1 MNCPVCARSLAPTLS
16 ICPSCGAMMYDTV
29 REELQTK
36 ITHGAAPAMNVR
48 VQPVPEVRPVQQAR
62 IAPPPVRSA
71 PPSVRRTET
80 AALASSK
87 TSPTLVEFQN
97 KNAALPDW
105 RIQLQNAVQQRKGA
119 HTPASE
125 VVAQASSH
133 FPTSG
138 GRALKAET
146 VQRIEPEAV
155 AEISDPRVANAMRRI
170 TESRNNFLDADAA
183 PKRSAAAKPAP
194 ARPYRFGVITAN
206 AASASAPAPAS
217 VRPDALPKPKL
228 VNPAP
233 PPSKRDTNKL
243 PPIERISVPKSVEA
257 ELDPDVIEDTIVPT
271 EFAEIKRI
279 QIIAEPT
286 EIDEIETSELSS
298 DDIEDLAPLS
308 MRFSAGLFDLII
320 GAFAAGL
327 LLSPIAFTSGEW
339 FTGAGLITFAG
350 TWAIVSFFY
359 MTLCLG
365 FFGKTMGMRLFSLEL
380 VDAVENEYP
389 TLHQAAVNSSVFILS
404 LIFGGAGFLT
414 TLFNEEK
421 RALHDLL
428 SGTILVREF

>member
-1 MNCPVCARSLAPTLS
+1 
-16 ICPSCGAMMYDTV
+16 MMYDTV

-36 ITHGAAPAMNVR
+36 ISHGVAPAIKVR
-48 VQPVPEVRPVQQAR
+48 VQPAPQVKPVQQAR
-62 IAPPPVRSA
+62 IAPPPVR
-71 PPSVRRTET
+71 RTET
-80 AALASSK
+80 AGLASSK

-125 VVAQASSH
+125 VAAQASTH

-138 GRALKAET
+138 GAALKAEI
-146 VQRIEPEAV
+146 VQRIEPEALP
-155 AEISDPRVANAMRRI
+155 EISDPRVANAMRRI
-170 TESRNNFLDADAA
+170 TESRNTFLDADVAS
-183 PKRSAAAKPAP
+183 KRPTAAKPAP
-194 ARPYRFGVITAN
+194 ARPYRFGVITA
-206 AASASAPAPAS
+206 ASAAAAAPAS
-217 VRPDALPKPKL
+217 VRVDALPKPKL

-233 PPSKRDTNKL
+233 PPIKRDTNKL
-243 PPIERISVPKSVEA
+243 PPIDRIDVPEGVES
-257 ELDPDVIEDTIVPT
+257 ELDPDMIEATTVPT

-279 QIIAEPT
+279 QIIAEPN
-286 EIDEIETSELSS
+286 EADEIEAPELSP

-327 LLSPIAFTSGEW
+327 LLSPIAFTTGEW
-339 FTGAGLITFAG
+339 LTGAGLITFAG
-350 TWAIVSFFY
+350 ALAIVSFFY

-404 LIFGGAGFLT
+404 LAFGGAGFLT